1 MIRKFPSLKRIFG
14 WIEKI
19 PRNRKLLLWKQEM
32 DGFAGRWYAAF
43 ATRQPQAS
51 LLQMW
56 PDCYSAHGAS
66 VAPWHVGFQLDS
78 SAAGFDPCVRFF
90 FFFFFVS
97 SFDYTFHHAQLVKV
111 VAMNNSVSRLIHFAP
126 VPRVARGFAE
136 RTQWARRD
144 RNRSGIFFSSNSSRK
159 TRRLNYTRGGRG
171 LFSRVFFGV
180 FVSSEVE
187 RSWIRVTNR
196 NFSIARIFISERL
209 LEESRIARN
218 VVGSMTR
225 GRKTI
230 GGSKFDL
237 EDEGRKLCGIDC
249 NYIN

>member
-51 LLQMW
+51 FLQMW

-144 RNRSGIFFSSNSSRK
+144 RNRSGIFFRA
-159 TRRLNYTRGGRG
+159 TRRGKLVDWIIHEEGEDCFHG
-171 LFSRVFFGV
+171 FSSAFSFRAKLSEAG
-180 FVSSEVE
+180 FVLRIVIF
-187 RSWIRVTNR
+187 RSLGYLYRNDCWKNR
-196 NFSIARIFISERL
+196 ELQGMSLDRWREEERL
-209 LEESRIARN
+209 LAVRSSISRMKEGN
-218 VVGSMTR
+218 FVG
-225 GRKTI
+225 
-230 GGSKFDL
+230 
-237 EDEGRKLCGIDC
+237 
-249 NYIN
+249 